1 MTKAKLLA
9 TLAFV
14 ALPTFAAAEFEISG
28 YTGIQEAPHAKV
40 TGNDP
45 SNTLN
50 SGVLDFT
57 AGWEGKPFAMP
68 PYYGFRGTW
77 WRTDSLGFGIE
88 YTHSKVY
95 ADAETLAAA
104 RYDRFELTDGIN
116 ILTANA
122 TYRWNDKWA
131 SGAVTPYVGG
141 GLGFTFPHVDIE
153 ATDGGPH
160 TWEYQITGAAAR
172 LYAGAKYDLSETWA
186 VFGEYQFTYS
196 KQDIDLDNGGNVQF
210 NLITNALNVGLSYTF

>member
-9 TLAFV
+9 AIAFV

-28 YTGIQEAPHAKV
+28 YTGTQGAPHSPV
-40 TGNDP
+40 TMNDP
-45 SNTLN
+45 NNGRLTSYT
-50 SGVLDFT
+50 F
-57 AGWEGKPFAMP
+57 GWEGKPFAMP

-77 WRTDSLGFGIE
+77 WRTDNLGFGIE

-95 ADAETLAAA
+95 ADEQSLSDTN
-104 RYDRFELTDGIN
+104 YQRFELTDGIN
-116 ILTANA
+116 VLTANA
-122 TYRWNDKWA
+122 TYRWNDKFA
-131 SGAVTPYVGG
+131 NGSITPYVGG

-153 ATDGGPH
+153 AATGPH

-172 LYAGAKYDLSETWA
+172 LYAGAKYDLSDTWA

>member
-1 MTKAKLLA
+1 MTKAKLLTA
-9 TLAFV
+9 IAFV

-28 YTGIQEAPHAKV
+28 YTGTQGAPHSPV
-40 TGNDP
+40 TMDDDENG
-45 SNTLN
+45 
-50 SGVLDFT
+50 GVTSYTF
-57 AGWEGKPFAMP
+57 GWEGKPFAMP

-77 WRTDSLGFGIE
+77 WRTDNLGFGVE

-95 ADAETLAAA
+95 ADADSLAAA
-104 RYDRFELTDGIN
+104 NYERFELTDGIN
-116 ILTANA
+116 VLTANA

-141 GLGFTFPHVDIE
+141 GLGFTFPHVDIQ
-153 ATDGGPH
+153 ADGGATH

-172 LYAGAKYDLSETWA
+172 LYAGAKYDLSDTWA